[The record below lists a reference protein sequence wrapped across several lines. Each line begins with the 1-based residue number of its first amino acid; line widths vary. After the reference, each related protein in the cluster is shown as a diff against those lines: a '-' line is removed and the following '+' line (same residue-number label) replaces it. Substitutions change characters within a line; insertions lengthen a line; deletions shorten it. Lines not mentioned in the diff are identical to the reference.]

1 MTVETVAWFGLKQA
15 TPIDRRDR
23 IGGPVFSL
31 AVVLHTS
38 RLISCAWMRINKY
51 FTEHGV
57 CSRRAADKL
66 VDAGKVCING
76 VVAKH
81 GDTVSEGD
89 HVTLDG
95 DPVAAPEKRPIVL
108 AYHKPPGIECTSD
121 QRVPENIIDAVGYHE
136 RIFHVGRIDKYSEG
150 LILLTNRG
158 ELVNEILR
166 VSGNHE
172 KEYLVEVN
180 YQISD
185 AALQRMREGM
195 MILGRPTLPC
205 RVERLGPR
213 GFRMVLTE
221 GRNRQIRRMCEM
233 EGLHVKRLRRVR
245 VMNIELGTL
254 RRGRWRR
261 LRDDEVKGLEDRI
274 AKSKPRGVA
283 GSEGPRASSKR
294 AGHRD
299 SR

>member
-1 MTVETVAWFGLKQA
+1 
-15 TPIDRRDR
+15 
-23 IGGPVFSL
+23 
-31 AVVLHTS
+31 
-38 RLISCAWMRINKY
+38 MRINKY

-185 AALQRMREGM
+185 AALQRMRDGM

-274 AKSKPRGVA
+274 AKSESRKPEV
-283 GSEGPRASSKR
+283 SKSSPKR